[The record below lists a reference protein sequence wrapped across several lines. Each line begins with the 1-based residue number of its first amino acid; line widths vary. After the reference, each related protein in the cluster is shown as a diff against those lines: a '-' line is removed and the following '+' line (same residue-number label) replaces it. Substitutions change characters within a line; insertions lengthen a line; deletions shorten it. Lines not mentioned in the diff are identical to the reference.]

1 MNSVMQ
7 KIERINIY
15 DPPIHGD
22 ELVLLSG
29 ASDFSAARITDKF
42 SHQASLANIR
52 ISTESYI
59 SVSCVIHRLIVYAM

>member
-1 MNSVMQ
+1 MK

-15 DPPIHGD
+15 DPDHGD

-42 SHQASLANIR
+42 NRQASLANIR
-52 ISTESYI
+52 ISTESYMLHKWFM
-59 SVSCVIHRLIVYAM
+59 CYP